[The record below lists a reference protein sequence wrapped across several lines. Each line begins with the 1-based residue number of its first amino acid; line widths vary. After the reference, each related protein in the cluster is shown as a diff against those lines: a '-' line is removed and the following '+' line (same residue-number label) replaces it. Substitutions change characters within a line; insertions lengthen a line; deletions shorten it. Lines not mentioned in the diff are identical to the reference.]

1 MKKIL
6 IFLNKTYFNI
16 IYILY
21 IINKIIEFPLVII
34 THIIFIYIYIKNKK
48 NKIKKKKI
56 LSLIII
62 PLISLLIK
70 NIIKKTIFI
79 KRPYINILN
88 KIKKKKIKIPFWL
101 RNNWKNRKDSSFPS
115 GHTIFC
121 SFWIILFKNK
131 KKWYL
136 NIINNILKIIIISR
150 LLLYL
155 HKLQDIIFSL
165 ILNFF
170 INKIFLLY
178 FKDKKISCYFCI
190 SKIFTTII

>member
-6 IFLNKTYFNI
+6 KFLNKIYLKI

-48 NKIKKKKI
+48 NKIKKI
-56 LSLIII
+56 ISLIII

-70 NIIKKTIFI
+70 KIIKKIIFI

-88 KIKKKKIKIPFWL
+88 KIKKKKIKIPLWL
-101 RNNWKNRKDSSFPS
+101 KNNWKNKKDSSFPS

-121 SFWIILFKNK
+121 NFWIILFKNK

-178 FKDKKISCYFCI
+178 FKNKKISCYFCI
-190 SKIFTTII
+190 RKIFTTII